1 MLPLFCHSTPACRLR
16 LRFSSEPAHLPIEA
30 IYGRVR
36 CKRLFAGR
44 GINRK
49 RSNPNSRLTWLRSQQ
64 FGRYETT
71 EAGPIAIAD
80 RIPGPRGSAIQNPAK
95 SIGEPDNGY
104 LHNTNLQNPRK
115 SNTTSALLL

>member
-16 LRFSSEPAHLPIEA
+16 LRFSSEPAHLPLEA
-30 IYGRVR
+30 IYGLVR
-36 CKRLFAGR
+36 SNRLFPGR
-44 GINRK
+44 AINRK
-49 RSNPNSRLTWLRSQQ
+49 HSNPTHRLTVLHSHQ
-64 FGRYETT
+64 FRRYETT